1 MLDETGFAEVDA
13 ENNKACKE
21 ISKEFVLLSPYP
33 NPVEDW
39 VYLSF
44 VMPERQPVT
53 LTVMN
58 NLGKVV
64 EDKALANT
72 KVGLNEYKWDL
83 TTLPAGSYVLKVKYK
98 DSVHLR
104 KVVIR

>member
-1 MLDETGFAEVDA
+1 
-13 ENNKACKE
+13 
-21 ISKEFVLLSPYP
+21 
-33 NPVEDW
+33 
-39 VYLSF
+39 
-44 VMPERQPVT
+44 
-53 LTVMN
+53 
-58 NLGKVV
+58 
-64 EDKALANT
+64 LANT